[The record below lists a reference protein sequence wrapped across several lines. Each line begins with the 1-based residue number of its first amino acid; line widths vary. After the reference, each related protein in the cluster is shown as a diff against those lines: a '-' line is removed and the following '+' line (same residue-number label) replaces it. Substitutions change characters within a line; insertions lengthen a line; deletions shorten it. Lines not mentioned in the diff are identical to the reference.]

1 MRNVVL
7 ALEDGAHTISGIAR
21 HIYGEGAFNADGRF
35 LDGKKQATI
44 SRALATLQRHKIV
57 IKIRNTFYL
66 WDASIKDHIEQHITN
81 LRQSAH
87 RLDKQLENI
96 NEEIK
101 RFEHI
106 LLELKRRRRH
116 DAP

>member
-1 MRNVVL
+1 KYV
-7 ALEDGAHTISGIAR
+7 TP
-21 HIYGEGAFNADGRF
+21 
-35 LDGKKQATI
+35 
-44 SRALATLQRHKIV
+44 
-57 IKIRNTFYL
+57 FYL

-87 RLDKQLENI
+87 HLDKQLENT